1 MLQSAVLWVLLLVG
15 APALSAQELP
25 DSGTATLFH
34 EIQQLELEAA
44 GLGAEY
50 YRLEQ
55 ALLTPGSDRLVV
67 YFSLPYGAMIVLS
80 RLRIDLDGRSLLDHT
95 FTGVELDRFLGDG
108 VQRLMV
114 GRLPLGPHHMDVEIQ
129 AWNQTVHLEHDFI
142 KRAGAK
148 FVEIALVG
156 DQQRAFEVRDW

>member
-1 MLQSAVLWVLLLVG
+1 MLQSAVLWVLLVVG
-15 APALSAQELP
+15 APALPAQEPP
-25 DSGTATLFH
+25 DPNPATLFQ
-34 EIQQLELEAA
+34 EIQELELEAA
-44 GLGAEY
+44 GLGVEG

-55 ALLTPGSDRLVV
+55 ALLSPGTDRLVV
-67 YFSLPYGAMIVLS
+67 YFSLPYGATIILS
-80 RLRIDLDGRSLLDHT
+80 RLRIDLDGRTLLDHV
-95 FTGVELDRFLGDG
+95 FTGVELDRLLGDG

-114 GRLPLGPHHMDVEIQ
+114 SRLPLGPHHMDVEIQ

-142 KRAGAK
+142 KRAEAK